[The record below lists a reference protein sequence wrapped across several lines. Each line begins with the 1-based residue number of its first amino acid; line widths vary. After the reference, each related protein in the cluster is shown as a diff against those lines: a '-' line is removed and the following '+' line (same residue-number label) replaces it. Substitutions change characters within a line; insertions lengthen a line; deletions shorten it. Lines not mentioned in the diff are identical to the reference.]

1 MSSQTLGFQAEIKQL
16 LSLVTNS
23 LYSNREIFLRELIS
37 NASDAADKLRFIAI
51 EHPELLKSDPDLKIV
66 ISFNKE
72 QKTLTVSDNGI
83 GMNREEVINN
93 LGTIAKSGTKEFL
106 SSLSKNQANQT
117 TLIGQFG
124 VGFYSAF
131 VVSDKVEVLTRKAGE
146 QQGIHWESE
155 GTGEFTV
162 KEIEKDGRGTTI
174 ILHLKNSDLDLL
186 DYWHLNQ
193 MITKYSDHIMFPIMM
208 TPPST
213 KEEPNPKPEMI
224 NKATALWL
232 QPKKELTD
240 EAYQAFYRHISHDY
254 EDALTWSHNHVEG
267 KIEYT
272 SLIYIPKKAP
282 LNFWT
287 QERKHGL
294 KLYVQRVFIMD
305 NAEQLLPNYL
315 RFVQGVVDTR
325 DLPLN
330 VSREILQNNQVIDQI
345 RAGIVKRI
353 LEMIDK
359 LSSEQFKIFYS
370 NFGNALKEGIVED
383 MSNKERLADLLRF
396 TSTKSDNHEPTVS
409 FSDYLSRMLPEQDK
423 IYYITAESYAL
434 AKNSPYLEVFNRNNI
449 EVLLLT
455 DRIDEWWLSY
465 FTEYQGKSL
474 QAITK
479 GDIDLSKLTK
489 EEPNSKLEETDDLKI
504 LLEKMKNILGDK
516 ISAINLSKRLT
527 DSPVC
532 LVTNQNDLSFS
543 MQKMMQSLG
552 RDLPK
557 TKPILEINPEHNLI
571 KKLVMIKDNE
581 NALKDWTELLFE
593 QGSLIAGNEIEDII
607 GFTKRLNRLLEQN
620 S

>member
-1 MSSQTLGFQAEIKQL
+1 M
-16 LSLVTNS
+16 
-23 LYSNREIFLRELIS
+23 
-37 NASDAADKLRFIAI
+37 
-51 EHPELLKSDPDLKIV
+51 
-66 ISFNKE
+66 
-72 QKTLTVSDNGI
+72 
-83 GMNREEVINN
+83 
-93 LGTIAKSGTKEFL
+93 
-106 SSLSKNQANQT
+106 
-117 TLIGQFG
+117 
-124 VGFYSAF
+124 
-131 VVSDKVEVLTRKAGE
+131 
-146 QQGIHWESE
+146 
-155 GTGEFTV
+155 
-162 KEIEKDGRGTTI
+162 
-174 ILHLKNSDLDLL
+174 
-186 DYWHLNQ
+186 
-193 MITKYSDHIMFPIMM
+193 
-208 TPPST
+208 
-213 KEEPNPKPEMI
+213 
-224 NKATALWL
+224 
-232 QPKKELTD
+232 
-240 EAYQAFYRHISHDY
+240 
-254 EDALTWSHNHVEG
+254 
-267 KIEYT
+267 
-272 SLIYIPKKAP
+272 
-282 LNFWT
+282 
-287 QERKHGL
+287 
-294 KLYVQRVFIMD
+294 
-305 NAEQLLPNYL
+305 
-315 RFVQGVVDTR
+315 
-325 DLPLN
+325 
-330 VSREILQNNQVIDQI
+330 EILFLIHCQI
-345 RAGIVKRI
+345 ICH
-353 LEMIDK
+353 
-359 LSSEQFKIFYS
+359 KIFYS

-383 MSNKERLADLLRF
+383 MPNKERLADLLRF
-396 TSTKSDNHEPTVS
+396 TSTKSENHEPTVS
-409 FSDYLSRMLPEQDK
+409 FSDYLNRMLPEQDK

-489 EEPNSKLEETDDLKI
+489 EEPNSKFEETDDLKI